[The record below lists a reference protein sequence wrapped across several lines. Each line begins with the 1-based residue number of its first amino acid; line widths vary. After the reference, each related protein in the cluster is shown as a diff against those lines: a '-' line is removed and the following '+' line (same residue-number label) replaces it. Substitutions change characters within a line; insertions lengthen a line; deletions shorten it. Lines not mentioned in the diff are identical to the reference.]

1 MSQLPPKKILIPV
14 LAVVGVIALFVGA
27 AFAWD
32 QASSNKVAPGVDVAG
47 VEIGGLTR
55 EEAITKLKRDYLGEL
70 QQPVVASYD
79 GKSWKLTPEQA
90 NVSVNVDQSVDAALD
105 RSRQENFVV
114 RAYRSISGRPLGASV
129 TPSVSYDRGEVTAF
143 AERVAKGV
151 EVPARDA
158 SLDFG
163 SGSPEPVASRPGRS
177 VKGKTL
183 RRQVRAAL
191 SIPGAPHDLKVR
203 TRKVEPKV
211 TTDELSEKYPTV
223 IMVSRGSFQLT
234 LYKNL
239 KPVKTY
245 PIAVGQA
252 GLETPAGL
260 YAIQDKQVNPT
271 WNVPNSEWAGDL
283 AGKSIPPG
291 PDNPLK
297 ARWMG
302 IAAGAGIHGTSDIG
316 SLGSAASHGC
326 VRMSEGDVI
335 DLFDRVEVGTPVYI
349 G

>member
-1 MSQLPPKKILIPV
+1 MSRKVLIPV
-14 LAVVGVIALFVGA
+14 LAVIGVIALFVGA
-27 AFAWD
+27 AYAWD
-32 QASSNKVAPGVDVAG
+32 QGSSNKVAPGVDVAG

-55 EEAITKLKRDYLGEL
+55 EEAITRLKRDYLGEL

-90 NVSVNVDQSVDAALD
+90 DVSVNVDQSVDAALD

-114 RAYRSISGRPLGASV
+114 RAYRSISGKPLGASV
-129 TPSVSYDRGEVTAF
+129 TPSVSYDRGEVGAF
-143 AERVAKGV
+143 VNRVAKGV
-151 EVPARDA
+151 DIPAQDA
-158 SLDFG
+158 SLEFG
-163 SGSPEPVASRPGRS
+163 SGSPEPVSSKEGKG
-177 VKGKTL
+177 VKAVKL

-191 SIPGAPHDLKVR
+191 STPGAPHEIKVR
-203 TRKVEPKV
+203 TKKVSPKV
-211 TTDELSEKYPTV
+211 TTADLSKKYPTL
-223 IMVSRGSFQLT
+223 IMVSRSSYQLT

-245 PIAVGQA
+245 PIAVGQV

-260 YAIQDKQVNPT
+260 YSIQDKQVDPV
-271 WNVPNSEWAGDL
+271 WNVPNSDWAGDL

-302 IAAGAGIHGTSDIG
+302 IAAGAGIHGTADEG

-326 VRMSEGDVI
+326 VRMAVADVI
-335 DLFDRVEVGTPVYI
+335 DLYDRVEVGTPVYI

>member
-191 SIPGAPHDLKVR
+191 STPGAPHDLKVR

>member
-1 MSQLPPKKILIPV
+1 MSRKVLIPI
-14 LAVVGVIALFVGA
+14 LAVVAVIALFAGV

-32 QASSNKVAPGVDVAG
+32 QASSDEVAPGVDVGG

-55 EEAITKLKRDYLGEL
+55 DEAIAKLKRDYLGEL
-70 QQPVVASYD
+70 QQPVVAGYE
-79 GKSWKLTPEQA
+79 GKTWKLTPEQA
-90 NVSVNVDQSVDAALD
+90 DVSVNVDQSVDAALD

-114 RAYRSISGRPLGASV
+114 RAYRSLSGQPLGASV
-129 TPSVSYDRGEVTAF
+129 SPSVSYDRGAVGAF
-143 AERVAKGV
+143 VKRVSKAV
-151 EVPARDA
+151 DVPARDA
-158 SLDFG
+158 SLEFA
-163 SGSPEPVASRPGRS
+163 SGSPEPVASRDGKG
-177 VKGKTL
+177 VKETRL
-183 RRQVRAAL
+183 RREVRAAL
-191 SIPGAPHDLKVR
+191 STPGAPHDIRVR
-203 TRKVEPKV
+203 TKEIRPKV
-211 TTDELSEKYPTV
+211 TTGELASKYPTL

-245 PIAVGQA
+245 TVALGA
-252 GLETPAGL
+252 EGYDTPSGL
-260 YAIQDKQVNPT
+260 YAIQDKQVDPV

-302 IAAGAGIHGTSDIG
+302 IAGGAGIHGTSDIG

>member
-1 MSQLPPKKILIPV
+1 MPRKVLIPI
-14 LAVVGVIALFVGA
+14 LAVVAVVALFAGA
-27 AFAWD
+27 AFAYD

-55 EEAITKLKRDYLGEL
+55 EEAIAKLKRDYLGEL

-114 RAYRSISGRPLGASV
+114 RAYRSISGQPLGASV
-129 TPSVSYDRGEVTAF
+129 SPSVSYDRGEVGAF
-143 AERVAKGV
+143 VNRVSR
-151 EVPARDA
+151 ELDIPAQDA

-163 SGSPEPVASRPGRS
+163 SGNPEPVASKDGKG
-177 VKGKTL
+177 VKETRL
-183 RRQVRAAL
+183 RREVRAAL
-191 SIPGAPHDLKVR
+191 STPGAPHEIKVR
-203 TRKVEPKV
+203 TKKVSPKV
-211 TTDELSEKYPTV
+211 TTDDLAKKYPAL
-223 IMVSRGSFQLT
+223 IMVSRGSFELT
-234 LYKNL
+234 LYKDL
-239 KPVKTY
+239 KPVKSY
-245 PIAVGQA
+245 PVALGAA
-252 GLETPAGL
+252 GYDTPSGL
-260 YAIQDKQVNPT
+260 YSIQSKQVDPV
-271 WNVPNSEWAGDL
+271 WNVPNSKWAGKL
-283 AGKSIPPG
+283 AGRSIPPG

-302 IAAGAGIHGTSDIG
+302 FAGAAGIHGTADVG

-326 VRMSEGDVI
+326 VRMSESDVI

>member
-1 MSQLPPKKILIPV
+1 MSRKVLIPV

-27 AFAWD
+27 AFAYD

-47 VEIGGLTR
+47 VEIGGLSR
-55 EEAITKLKRDYLGEL
+55 DEAIAKLKRDYLGEL
-70 QQPVVASYD
+70 QQPVTATSGD
-79 GKSWKLTPEQA
+79 KSWKLTPEQA

-114 RAYRSISGRPLGASV
+114 RAYRSLAGKPLGATV
-129 TPSVSYDRGEVTAF
+129 TPSVSYDRGAVSNF
-143 AERVAKGV
+143 VKRVGKAV
-151 EVPARDA
+151 DVPARDA

-163 SGSPEPVASRPGRS
+163 SGSPEPVSASN
-177 VKGKTL
+177 GKAIKATKL

-191 SIPGAPHDLKVR
+191 STAGAPHEIKVQTKTVR
-203 TRKVEPKV
+203 PKV
-211 TTDELSEKYPTV
+211 TTAELSSKYPKL
-223 IMVSRGSFQLT
+223 IMVSRGSFKLT
-234 LYKNL
+234 LYRNL

-260 YAIQDKQVNPT
+260 YTIQDKQVDPV
-271 WNVPNSEWAGDL
+271 WHVPNSDWAGDL

-291 PDNPLK
+291 PDNPIK

-302 IAAGAGIHGTSDIG
+302 IAAGAGIHGTADEG

-326 VRMSEGDVI
+326 VRMAVSDVI
-335 DLFDRVEVGTPVYI
+335 DLFDRVDVGTPVYI

>member
-1 MSQLPPKKILIPV
+1 MSRKVLIPV
-14 LAVVGVIALFVGA
+14 LAVIGVIALFAGA

-32 QASSNKVAPGVDVAG
+32 QASSGKVAPGVDVAG

-55 EEAITKLKRDYLGEL
+55 DEAIAKLKREYLGEL
-70 QQPVVASYD
+70 QQPVVASD
-79 GKSWKLTPEQA
+79 GDREWKLTPEQA

-114 RAYRSISGRPLGASV
+114 RAYRSISGKPLGATV
-129 TPSVSYDRGEVTAF
+129 TPSVSYDRDAVSAYVR
-143 AERVAKGV
+143 RVGKDV
-151 EVPARDA
+151 DIPARDA

-163 SGSPEPVASRPGRS
+163 SGSPEPVASKDGKGLKA
-177 VKGKTL
+177 VKL

-191 SIPGAPHDLKVR
+191 STPGAPHDLKVQTKKLR
-203 TRKVEPKV
+203 AKV
-211 TTDELSEKYPTV
+211 TTADLSKKYPTL
-223 IMVSRGSFQLT
+223 IMVSRGGFQLT
-234 LYKNL
+234 LYRNL

-260 YAIQDKQVNPT
+260 YTIQDKQVNPV
-271 WNVPNSEWAGDL
+271 WHVPNSDWAGDL

-291 PDNPLK
+291 PDNPIK

-302 IAAGAGIHGTSDIG
+302 IAAGAGIHGTADEG

-326 VRMSEGDVI
+326 VRMAVSDVI

>member
-1 MSQLPPKKILIPV
+1 MSRKVLIPI
-14 LAVVGVIALFVGA
+14 LAAVAVIALFAGA

-32 QASSNKVAPGVDVAG
+32 QASSDKVAPGVDVGG

-55 EEAITKLKRDYLGEL
+55 DEAIAKLKRDYLGEL
-70 QQPVVASYD
+70 QQPVVASYE

-90 NVSVNVDQSVDAALD
+90 NVSVNVDQSVDAALE

-114 RAYRSISGRPLGASV
+114 RAYRSISGKPLGASV
-129 TPSVSYDRGEVTAF
+129 STSVSYDRGAVGAF
-143 AERVAKGV
+143 VKRVSKAV
-151 EVPARDA
+151 DVPARDA

-163 SGSPEPVASRPGRS
+163 SGSPAPVASKDGKG
-177 VKGKTL
+177 VKETRL
-183 RRQVRAAL
+183 RREVRAAL
-191 SIPGAPHDLKVR
+191 STPGAPHDIKVR
-203 TRKVEPKV
+203 TKQLRPKV
-211 TTDELSEKYPTV
+211 TTGELAEKYPTLIV
-223 IMVSRGSFQLT
+223 VSRGSFQLT

-239 KPVKTY
+239 KPAKTY
-245 PIAVGQA
+245 TVALGAA
-252 GLETPAGL
+252 GYDTPSGL
-260 YAIQDKQVNPT
+260 YAIQDKQVDPV

-283 AGKSIPPG
+283 AGQSIPPG

-302 IAAGAGIHGTSDIG
+302 IANGAGIHGTSDIG

-326 VRMSEGDVI
+326 VRMAEGDVI

>member
-1 MSQLPPKKILIPV
+1 MLPRKILIPV
-14 LAVVGVIALFVGA
+14 LAVVGALALFAGA
-27 AFAWD
+27 ALAWD

-55 EEAITKLKRDYLGEL
+55 DEAIAKLKREYLGEL
-70 QQPVVASYD
+70 QQPVVVSD
-79 GKSWKLTPEQA
+79 EDKQWRLTPERA

-114 RAYRSISGRPLGASV
+114 RAYRSISGKPLGATV
-129 TPSVSYDRGEVTAF
+129 TPSVSYDREAVAAF
-143 AERVAKGV
+143 VRRIGKDVD
-151 EVPARDA
+151 VPARDA

-163 SGSPEPVASRPGRS
+163 SGSPEPVASRDGTGL
-177 VKGKTL
+177 KATKL

-191 SIPGAPHDLKVR
+191 STPGAPHELKVQTKKLR
-203 TRKVEPKV
+203 PKV
-211 TTDELSEKYPTV
+211 TTAQLAGKYPKL
-223 IMVSRGSFQLT
+223 IMVSRGSFKLT
-234 LYKNL
+234 LYRDL

-245 PIAVGQA
+245 TVAIGAQGYD
-252 GLETPAGL
+252 TPTGL
-260 YAIQDKQVNPT
+260 YAIQDKQVDPV
-271 WNVPNSEWAGDL
+271 WNVPNSEWAGKL
-283 AGKSIPPG
+283 AGRSIPPG

-302 IAAGAGIHGTSDIG
+302 IVGSAGIHGTSDVG

-326 VRMSEGDVI
+326 VRMAVSDVI
-335 DLFDRVEVGTPVYI
+335 DLFDRVDVGTPVYI